1 MKKQNSNPCWKNG
14 GPFQSFWPL
23 RWEISIFSTVLQTC
37 SPWTA
42 CSVFDWKYLFRVNL
56 VEKLRIISLSWYLV
70 PRLSQIC
77 RIPWWC
83 SLFLFSTGSTFLAK
97 FDLKNQN
104 CQFELKF
111 RTRLIW
117 VCRIMYKI
125 CSNYFLCFRPEEPFF
140 GKSCQ
145 KILKLSV

>member
-1 MKKQNSNPCWKNG
+1 MRS
-14 GPFQSFWPL
+14 L
-23 RWEISIFSTVLQTC
+23 RPWRCLRTIAELTFTIQKENAC
-37 SPWTA
+37 SPWTQLDIT
-42 CSVFDWKYLFRVNL
+42 FWVNL
-56 VEKLRIISLSWYLV
+56 VQKLKIISLSWNFV
-70 PRLSQIC
+70 PRLIQIC

-83 SLFLFSTGSTFLAK
+83 SLFPFSTVDTFWGK